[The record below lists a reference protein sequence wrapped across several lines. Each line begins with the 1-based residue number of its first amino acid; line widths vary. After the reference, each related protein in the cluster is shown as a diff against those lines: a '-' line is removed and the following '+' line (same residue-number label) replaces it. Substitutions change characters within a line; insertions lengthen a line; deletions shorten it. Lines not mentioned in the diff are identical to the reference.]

1 MGGVVRGQEGVYSK
15 VTHQRGEQIFPS

>member
-1 MGGVVRGQEGVYSK
+1 MGCVVRGQEGVYSK